1 MDSPSSQVDYLQQE
15 EEEWFYDMPYTPIM
29 RPDAASCTGVVR
41 RIGIFTGVLSFF
53 GSLYITNA
61 LYGQRANLG
70 RYVRTG
76 LVGSLLCSSAACL
89 HMYYTAT
96 QCKPCNRQVSRNAAK
111 YLPRFV

>member
-61 LYGQRANLG
+61 LYGKRLHTWKCTLST
-70 RYVRTG
+70 YHIIVVVCFIMCEPKKDKEPI
-76 LVGSLLCSSAACL
+76 LVD
-89 HMYYTAT
+89 MYE
-96 QCKPCNRQVSRNAAK
+96 RD
-111 YLPRFV
+111 L

>member
-61 LYGQRANLG
+61 LY
-70 RYVRTG
+70 VVCFIMCEPKKDKEPI
-76 LVGSLLCSSAACL
+76 LVD
-89 HMYYTAT
+89 MYE
-96 QCKPCNRQVSRNAAK
+96 RD
-111 YLPRFV
+111 L